1 MERSVNVLD
10 ASVKACLALFVVFSM
25 FSISVTQIS
34 CALGGL
40 AWLTKV
46 HLTHS
51 WNKVKLPLG
60 LPILLFVLACILAVI
75 TAVDPGN
82 SYKSLKKLL
91 QLLIFFWAVNNIKD
105 DRQREFLV
113 LLLIVA
119 GCVAALNGIYQGWK
133 DGVTVNTRVE
143 GTMSMY
149 MTFAGLLMLVGLLA
163 IGRFLFNPA
172 NEKWLIGAAI
182 LLSICLLMTLTRQ
195 AWLGFFAG
203 LAFLV
208 YFWRRVFLL
217 SIPVFIF
224 LILIF
229 SPAPVK
235 DRIQSLIDMRDDSL
249 DIRLSLWR
257 GGLTI
262 FKDHPLTGCGFKC
275 VDIVHRQYP
284 DPDGYLGRFKGMHN
298 NFIQLLVDTGIL
310 GLGAWI
316 SIWVMYFFSLRRNF
330 NPSNLDTGSRWTSIT
345 GAAAVIGFHVGGLFE
360 VNFYDSEVIMLL
372 YFIMALPFTYPQP
385 ENPVK

>member
-1 MERSVNVLD
+1 MERTVNILD
-10 ASVKACLALFVVFSM
+10 TSVKACLPLFVVFSM

-40 AWLTKV
+40 AWLTKA

-60 LPILLFVLACILAVI
+60 LPILLFILACILAVI

-143 GTMSMY
+143 GTMSVY
-149 MTFAGLLMLVGLLA
+149 MTFAGLLMLVGLVA

-203 LAFLV
+203 FAFLI
-208 YFWRRVFLL
+208 YFWRKVFLL
-217 SIPVFIF
+217 SIPVFI
-224 LILIF
+224 
-229 SPAPVK
+229 
-235 DRIQSLIDMRDDSL
+235 
-249 DIRLSLWR
+249 
-257 GGLTI
+257 
-262 FKDHPLTGCGFKC
+262 
-275 VDIVHRQYP
+275 
-284 DPDGYLGRFKGMHN
+284 
-298 NFIQLLVDTGIL
+298 
-310 GLGAWI
+310 
-316 SIWVMYFFSLRRNF
+316 
-330 NPSNLDTGSRWTSIT
+330 
-345 GAAAVIGFHVGGLFE
+345 
-360 VNFYDSEVIMLL
+360 
-372 YFIMALPFTYPQP
+372 
-385 ENPVK
+385 